1 MKKYLLMALFAAVS
15 LGANAQFEAGTGYVS
30 GSLTGLNFSFNNK
43 EKVTFGVDATLGFF
57 FEDAWMV
64 YGQFGYDH
72 KKHDDRF
79 SAGAGARYYILQNGL
94 YLNLGVKYE
103 YANVKA
109 IKYMHQVHN
118 LYATPEIGYCFYL
131 NNHVSIEP
139 AVYYDLSLNHFSDFS
154 NVGLRIG
161 FGYYF

>member
-43 EKVTFGVDATLGFF
+43 EKVTFGD
-57 FEDAWMV
+57 
-64 YGQFGYDH
+64 

-94 YLNLGVKYE
+94 YLNLGAKYE

>member
-1 MKKYLLMALFAAVS
+1 MKKYLLMALFAVVS
-15 LGANAQFEAGTGYVS
+15 LGANAQFEAGTGYAS
-30 GSLTGLNFSFNNK
+30 ASLTGLNFSFNSK
-43 EKVTFGVDATLGFF
+43 EKVTLGLDATLGCFV
-57 FEDAWMV
+57 EDAWMV

-79 SAGAGARYYILQNGL
+79 GVGVGARYYIMQNGL
-94 YLNLGVKYE
+94 YMNLGMKYE

-109 IKYMHQVHN
+109 ISYMHRVN
-118 LYATPEIGYCFYL
+118 NVYVTPEIGYCFYL

-139 AVYYDLSLNHFSDFS
+139 AVYYDMSLNHFSDFS
-154 NVGLRIG
+154 TVGLRIG